1 MKLSLQLKEIKKKK
15 HNLKILKYY
24 SKIYDLQIYL
34 FIFFRK
40 MIYKSFSVYRIVEAY
55 TSGYMLVFLL
65 RVTIVTIIKH
75 QIRNSY

>member
-1 MKLSLQLKEIKKKK
+1 
-15 HNLKILKYY
+15 
-24 SKIYDLQIYL
+24 
-34 FIFFRK
+34 
-40 MIYKSFSVYRIVEAY
+40 MIYNIAKYMIYYMIYNIAKSFSVYRIVEAY